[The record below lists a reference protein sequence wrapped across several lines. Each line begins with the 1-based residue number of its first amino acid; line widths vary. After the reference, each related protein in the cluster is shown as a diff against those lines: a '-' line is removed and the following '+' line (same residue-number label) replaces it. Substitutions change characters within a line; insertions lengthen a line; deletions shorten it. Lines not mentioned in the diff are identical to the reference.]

1 MQNINQF
8 FIKIYS
14 WMIIGVLVS
23 AFFAW
28 LTMNSPLIVVLQNPI
43 FFYGILAVE
52 IALVLGVQWL
62 INKLPANLS
71 LTLFLVYAALNG
83 ISMSGV
89 MLYYLTNSAS
99 LVMIV
104 FLVAASMFAFLAIL
118 GYTTKKDLSGWGTFL
133 YAGMWG
139 VFISSLVNIYFQ
151 NSMFDTII
159 SAMALL
165 VFAGL
170 TVYDNQFYKNI
181 FAKLENEDSK
191 KRYAIL
197 GAIHMYI
204 NFIAIFQNLLNL
216 VNKD

>member
-1 MQNINQF
+1 
-8 FIKIYS
+8 
-14 WMIIGVLVS
+14 
-23 AFFAW
+23 
-28 LTMNSPLIVVLQNPI
+28 
-43 FFYGILAVE
+43 
-52 IALVLGVQWL
+52 
-62 INKLPANLS
+62 
-71 LTLFLVYAALNG
+71 
-83 ISMSGV
+83 
-89 MLYYLTNSAS
+89 
-99 LVMIV
+99 
-104 FLVAASMFAFLAIL
+104 
-118 GYTTKKDLSGWGTFL
+118 
-133 YAGMWG
+133 MWG

>member
-1 MQNINQF
+1 
-8 FIKIYS
+8 
-14 WMIIGVLVS
+14 MIIGVLVS